1 MTIEQITVLL
11 GWCTLLNA
19 IILIITTIGLKLAG
33 NKVIEIHGR
42 MFGVDTAELSKI
54 YFTYLANFKMLV
66 ILFNL
71 VPYIALLIIT

>member
-1 MTIEQITVLL
+1 MTIEQLTVLL

-19 IILIITTIGLKLAG
+19 IFLIVTTIGFKLAG
-33 NKVIEIHGR
+33 NKVVEIHGR

-71 VPYIALLIIT
+71 VPYIALLIMT